1 MIQLKRDYQ
10 IDGIRKSCKLLAEC
24 LLRLDEEIKPGIST
38 YDIDRRCHDFIK
50 QHHAIPSCLGYCG
63 YPASACVSP
72 NEVVIHGI
80 PSKKIILSEGDIVS
94 VDLCITLDGYVSDS
108 TRTYEVGKV
117 SEDKHK
123 LNVVTKECLDVGIA
137 AASKKGARILDV
149 GAAVFKKAFSEHG
162 YGVVRD
168 YTGHGVGFDVHEEP
182 EVPNFID
189 RSFPNPRIKPGLVFA
204 IEPMINMGSWQV
216 DVLRDGWTV
225 VTRDGK
231 PACHWEHTVAMTE
244 NGLEVLTVL

>member
-24 LLRLDEEIKPGIST
+24 LLRLDEIIAPGIST
-38 YDIDRRCHDFIK
+38 YDVDRFCYDFIK
-50 QHHAIPSCLGYCG
+50 QHHAIPSCLGYEG

-80 PSKKIILSEGDIVS
+80 PSKKKILHEGDIVS

-117 SEDKHK
+117 SEEKHK
-123 LNVVTKECLDVGIA
+123 LNTVTKECLDVGIE
-137 AASKKGARILDV
+137 AASRKGARILDV
-149 GAAVFKKAFSEHG
+149 GAAVFKKAFSENG

-168 YTGHGVGFDVHEEP
+168 FTGHGVGFDLHEEP
-182 EVPNFID
+182 EVPNFVD
-189 RSFPNPRIKPGLVFA
+189 RAMPNPRIKPGLVFA

-216 DVLRDGWTV
+216 DILRDGWTV